1 MNIGIIGT
9 GNMGKALI
17 GGLLKT
23 YNQNISI
30 RAFDLNESASSGLPS
45 AVKVSHP
52 QSWFE
57 QDSAPDAI
65 VISVKPADVATAIN
79 SIYPNSPYGTSGASI
94 SRSLLISI
102 AAGVSIASLE
112 KMLPEKSRICRV
124 MPNTPALISEGM
136 SAFSVNKFCSSEDN
150 SLVFSIFK
158 ACGKVVNVPE
168 KMMNAVTG
176 LSGSGPAYV
185 FLFIEAMIEGG
196 ITAGLPYAAA
206 RECALQ
212 TIIGAAKMVLETDES
227 PAVLKSKVMSPAGT
241 TASGLLALEK
251 NGFKYSVL
259 SAILEATKKSEQ
271 LGI

>member
-23 YNQNISI
+23 YDKNISI
-30 RAFDLNESASSGLPS
+30 RAFDLNESAYRGLPS
-45 AVKVSHP
+45 AVEVSHP

-57 QDSAPDAI
+57 QGGAPDAI

-79 SIYPNSPYGTSGASI
+79 SICANSSMAS
-94 SRSLLISI
+94 STLLISI

-112 KMLPEKSRICRV
+112 KMLPAKSRICRV
-124 MPNTPALISEGM
+124 MPNTPALIAEGM
-136 SAFSVNKFCSSEDN
+136 SAFSMNKFCSSEDS
-150 SLVFSIFK
+150 SLVHSIFK

-196 ITAGLPYAAA
+196 VAAGLSYDVA
-206 RECALQ
+206 RNCALQ
-212 TIIGAAKMVLETDES
+212 TIIGATKMVLETDES

-251 NGFKYSVL
+251 NGFKYSIL
-259 SAILEATKKSEQ
+259 SAVIEATQKAEQ

>member
-23 YNQNISI
+23 YNQNVSI
-30 RAFDLNESASSGLPS
+30 RAFDLNESAYCDLPS
-45 AVKVSHP
+45 AVTVSHP

-57 QDSAPDAI
+57 NGNTPDA
-65 VISVKPADVATAIN
+65 VLVAVKPTDVATAI
-79 SIYPNSPYGTSGASI
+79 SFVGSKG
-94 SRSLLISI
+94 SLVSSSLWISI
-102 AAGVSIASLE
+102 AAGVSINSIQKL
-112 KMLPEKSRICRV
+112 LPGQSRVCRV
-124 MPNTPALISEGM
+124 MPNTPALIAEGI
-136 SAFSVNKFCSSEDN
+136 SAFSMNEFCSPEDS
-150 SLVFSIFK
+150 SLVNSIFK
-158 ACGKVVNVPE
+158 ACGKVINVPE

-196 ITAGLPYAAA
+196 VTAGLPYSAA

-212 TIIGAAKMVLETDES
+212 TILGAAKMVLETNQN

-241 TASGLLALEK
+241 TASGLLALEQ
-251 NGFKYSVL
+251 NNFKYSII
-259 SAILEATKKSEQ
+259 SAVLEATKKAEQ

>member
-1 MNIGIIGT
+1 MNIGIVGT

-23 YNQNISI
+23 YNQNLSI
-30 RAFDLNESASSGLPS
+30 HAFDLNESAYNGLPS
-45 AVKVSHP
+45 AVNVSHP

-57 QDSAPDAI
+57 KGDAPDAI
-65 VISVKPADVATAIN
+65 VISVKPTDVATAIN
-79 SIYPNSPYGTSGASI
+79 SICSNGTLI
-94 SRSLLISI
+94 SSTLLISI
-102 AAGVSIASLE
+102 AAGVSIGSLE
-112 KMLPEKSRICRV
+112 KMLPAKSRICRV
-124 MPNTPALISEGM
+124 MPNTPALIAEGI
-136 SAFSVNKFCSSEDN
+136 SAFSLNKFCSSEDD
-150 SLVFSIFK
+150 SLVHSIFK
-158 ACGKVVNVPE
+158 ACGKVINVPE

-196 ITAGLPYAAA
+196 ITAGLSYAAA
-206 RECALQ
+206 RDCALQ

-251 NGFKYSVL
+251 NGFKYSIL
-259 SAILEATKKSEQ
+259 TAIIEATKKAEQ

>member
-30 RAFDLNESASSGLPS
+30 CAFDLNESAYSGLPPT
-45 AVKVSHP
+45 VKVSHP

-65 VISVKPADVATAIN
+65 VISVKPADVTNAIN
-79 SIYPNSPYGTSGASI
+79 TICSVGAMI
-94 SRSLLISI
+94 SKSLLISI

-112 KMLPEKSRICRV
+112 KLLPAKSRVCRV
-124 MPNTPALISEGM
+124 MPNTPALISEGI
-136 SAFSVNKFCSSEDN
+136 SAISMNKYCSSEDN
-150 SLVFSIFK
+150 SLVHSIFK
-158 ACGKVVNVPE
+158 ACGKAINVPE

-196 ITAGLPYAAA
+196 ISAGLTYDAA

-212 TIIGAAKMVLETDES
+212 TIIGATRMVLETGES

-241 TASGLLALEK
+241 TASGLWL
-251 NGFKYSVL
+251 
-259 SAILEATKKSEQ
+259 
-271 LGI
+271 

>member
-30 RAFDLNESASSGLPS
+30 RAFDLNESAYNGLPS
-45 AVKVSHP
+45 IVKVSHP
-52 QSWFE
+52 QSWYE
-57 QDSAPDAI
+57 QGCAPDAI
-65 VISVKPADVATAIN
+65 IISVKPADVANAIS
-79 SIYPNSPYGTSGASI
+79 SICSKGTKI
-94 SRSLLISI
+94 SSSLVISI
-102 AAGVSIASLE
+102 AAGLSIATLE
-112 KMLPEKSRICRV
+112 KMLPAESRICRV
-124 MPNTPALISEGM
+124 MPNTPALIAEGI
-136 SAFSVNKFCSSEDN
+136 SAFSMNKYCSSADD
-150 SLVFSIFK
+150 SLVHSIFK
-158 ACGKVVNVPE
+158 ACGKVVNVSE

-196 ITAGLPYAAA
+196 ITAGLPYAVA
-206 RECALQ
+206 RDCALQ
-212 TIIGAAKMVLETDES
+212 TIIGATKMVLETDEN
-227 PAVLKSKVMSPAGT
+227 PAALKSKVMSPAGT

-259 SAILEATKKSEQ
+259 SAILEATKKAEQ
-271 LGI
+271 LGA

>member
-30 RAFDLNESASSGLPS
+30 CAFDLNESAYSGLPPT
-45 AVKVSHP
+45 VKVSHP

-65 VISVKPADVATAIN
+65 VISVKPADVTNAIN
-79 SIYPNSPYGTSGASI
+79 TICSVGAMI
-94 SRSLLISI
+94 SKSLLISI

-112 KMLPEKSRICRV
+112 KLLPAKSRVCRV
-124 MPNTPALISEGM
+124 MPNTPALISEGI
-136 SAFSVNKFCSSEDN
+136 SAISMNKYCSSEDN
-150 SLVFSIFK
+150 SLVHSIFK
-158 ACGKVVNVPE
+158 ACGKAINVPE

-196 ITAGLPYAAA
+196 ISAGLTYDAA

-212 TIIGAAKMVLETDES
+212 TIIGATRMVLETGES

-251 NGFKYSVL
+251 NGFKYSVI